1 MLQTPFATAQNGVE
15 WHHSAGLTPYPA
27 AVAAMEARVAR
38 ISEGTAP
45 EAIWLLE
52 HPALY
57 TAGTSANPAD
67 LLAPDRFPV
76 HQARRGG
83 Q

>member
-1 MLQTPFATAQNGVE
+1 MLQNPFETDQNGVE

-38 ISEGTAP
+38 IAAHEAA

-52 HPALY
+52 HLCQ
-57 TAGTSANPAD
+57 TRRSADA
-67 LLAPDRFPV
+67 
-76 HQARRGG
+76 
-83 Q
+83 